1 MRSNKHPGIFEIRSH
16 NNLSRDQKLRLEL
29 AEQRSRNQLESL
41 ESLESLQIGLHNA
54 SNALKE
60 LSTMI
65 SSLSKEISTGKKI
78 GMTEPGNDE
87 TDSLE
92 SSSTSSYN

>member
-41 ESLESLQIGLHNA
+41 QIGLHNA

-60 LSTMI
+60 LNTMI

-92 SSSTSSYN
+92 SSSASSYN